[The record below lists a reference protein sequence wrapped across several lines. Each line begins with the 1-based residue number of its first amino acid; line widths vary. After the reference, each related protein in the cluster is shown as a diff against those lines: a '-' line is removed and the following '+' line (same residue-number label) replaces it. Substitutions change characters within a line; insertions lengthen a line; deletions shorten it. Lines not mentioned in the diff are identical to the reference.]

1 MKPLPSSLAMK
12 MLSALYL
19 ARSKPL
25 NNENRVGVNLR
36 YKMTKECTK
45 CGRTKSRIAA
55 DAKNLGL
62 LQEFQ
67 SGAYNCCQIV
77 EWAEE
82 QWLAW
87 LEATMEDSTLADNMT
102 GPSQVDEGDSEGV
115 LFPVRLRRR
124 QGPRYRVPDG
134 LR

>member
-1 MKPLPSSLAMK
+1 MK
-12 MLSALYL
+12 MLLALYL

-25 NNENRVGVNLR
+25 HNEKRVGVNLR
-36 YKMTKECTK
+36 YKMTNQCRK
-45 CGRTKSRIAA
+45 CGRTESRITA

-87 LEATMEDSTLADNMT
+87 FEATMEDSTLADNMT
-102 GPSQVDEGDSEGV
+102 GPSQGNEGDSDGV
-115 LFPVRLRRR
+115 LVPVRLRRR
-124 QGPRYRVPDG
+124 QAPGYRVPDD